1 MLSRDRPIVGE
12 DGGPGTLQD
21 GPRPG
26 ERAPDATGLRPDSM
40 AFPIRLHELLRHP
53 GHPLVLFPRDET
65 GWAAARVMAAAVA
78 QRTGDRVRSHI
89 LVAPGVT
96 IPDVSGLTL
105 GHARGGHLPG
115 RHPLEHPAAARS
127 WLAGRRDDA
136 RPAELDGTRPR
147 HPRPRRRRVHR
158 RPTAPHDRP
167 ELRLELLAERAADP
181 AVTVLLLDVV
191 LGHGAD
197 PDPAGTL
204 GRVIRS
210 ANRTRRDGGSRT
222 DRRGV
227 VVWHGDRS
235 AGARGAGHGPGRC
248 RGAGA
253 RVQRAGPSGG
263 NVRRRR
269 ISESRAGGIIRGVSG
284 SSAGNIEDL

>member
-40 AFPIRLHELLRHP
+40 AFPIRLHGLLRHP

-89 LVAPGVT
+89 PCR
-96 IPDVSGLTL
+96 
-105 GHARGGHLPG
+105 ARCHHPG
-115 RHPLEHPAAARS
+115 RLGADARPCSWRPPPWATSARTSRCGRS

-167 ELRLELLAERAADP
+167 ELRLELLAEQAADP
-181 AVTVLLLDVV
+181 AVTLLLLDVV

-253 RVQRAGPSGG
+253 RVQRGGPSGG

-269 ISESRAGGIIRGVSG
+269 ISESLAGGIIRGVSG